1 MWCLGMRSSQKKLFN
16 KGLDR
21 IERELDLVKYIKK
34 QMMID
39 TVFELLFTKVDR
51 ILLKNQ
57 AKFVLNK
64 SSSDDEWNEYG
75 DELQFET
82 IQQAG

>member
-1 MWCLGMRSSQKKLFN
+1 MFN
-16 KGLDR
+16 KGLER

-39 TVFELLFTKVDR
+39 TVFEVLFTKADR
-51 ILLKNQ
+51 FLLKNQ

-64 SSSDDEWNEYG
+64 SSSDNNEGSDYG
-75 DELQFET
+75 EELQFGT
-82 IQQAG
+82 IQQVN

>member
-1 MWCLGMRSSQKKLFN
+1 M
-16 KGLDR
+16 
-21 IERELDLVKYIKK
+21 KYIKK

>member
-1 MWCLGMRSSQKKLFN
+1 
-16 KGLDR
+16 
-21 IERELDLVKYIKK
+21 
-34 QMMID
+34 MMID

>member
-1 MWCLGMRSSQKKLFN
+1 MFN

-39 TVFELLFTKVDR
+39 TVFKLLLTKADR
-51 ILLKNQ
+51 FLLKNQ

-64 SSSDDEWNEYG
+64 SSSDDNDGGDYG
-75 DELQFET
+75 EELQF
-82 IQQAG
+82 G